1 MKLIELA
8 VRRPVAVMS
17 VVLMVV
23 LMGWVA
29 LQAIPI
35 QLTPDVRKPLIQV
48 QTTWRGAAP
57 LEVERE
63 ILIPQ
68 EEALKGLEGLES
80 MESWASR
87 GRARISLEF
96 NINADRN
103 RSILL
108 INNRLQQVG
117 NLPDEADEP
126 ELRTRDSDDNPI
138 AYFSIRTREGNSRQ
152 ISEYGDFVDDVILD
166 RLERVKGVALVNV
179 YGGNESEI
187 RIIIDPQR
195 LAHFRMTV
203 TDLNN
208 ALRGTNI
215 NLSAGEVEE
224 GKREYT
230 VRTESELNTVERVR
244 EVVLRS
250 TRDPATGRILRVR
263 VGDIAEVEKGFKRT
277 TSRRRD
283 RGRSAIIVNAVR
295 DTGANVIETMEDIR
309 KVVKELNDDVLPQA
323 GLVMEQVHDDTV
335 YINAAVG
342 LVSQNIYVGGTLAA
356 IILLLFLRS
365 FGATAVVSMAIPVSI
380 IGSFVALAA
389 LGRSINVISLAGF
402 AFAVGM
408 VVDAAIVVLENIY
421 RHREMGRGPVEGAI
435 RGANEVW
442 GAIMASAVTTV
453 VVFAPILV
461 MDLVVGQ
468 LFRDIAIAL
477 SVAVTLSLIVS
488 ITVVPA
494 LARWLLGEKTHEVAE
509 KRKIPFIDAAASAFA
524 GFVCRFTTITISN
537 RFAGILVVA
546 SVCGLAG
553 YGTWLFLP
561 KLSYL
566 PDGNRN
572 FVLAIAQTPPGYNLE
587 QLTNMAERAERM
599 TRRYWADPDEKPVE
613 CPSWFSRLKVVAD
626 WPPVQVEECDKG
638 PVRMARFWYIS
649 RSTSTFI
656 GTSATDPTRAKE
668 LVPILRRTIFSEPGT
683 FGFARQTS
691 IFGRGLGGSQVI
703 DLNITG
709 PDLETLL
716 ELARDAMTRLS
727 SVMPRSEGTQLR
739 PRPGLELGAPEVR
752 IIPDLLK
759 LADVGLTARDLGI
772 SIDAFNDGLRVAE
785 VTDGSNR
792 IDLTLMGPDKQV
804 KRTQGIGDLP
814 VVTRTGQIL
823 PAYMLARIEVTE
835 GPTQIRHFERQRTV
849 QIQIRPP
856 DNIPFET
863 SIERVQKEIIA
874 PMTQEGLPQ
883 GVRLNIAGTA
893 DELNKTW
900 EAMVFNLIIAIA
912 IVYLVMAILFES
924 FIFPLVIMFSV
935 PLATAGGVAGLSIL
949 NIYHFQ
955 ALDMLTLLGFVILIG
970 TVVNNAILLV
980 HQTLHHVRTE
990 MMEVYDAINEAVRNR
1005 IRPIFMSTLTSV
1017 FGMLPLVV
1025 TPGAGSELY
1034 RGLGSVVLGGLAL
1047 SAVLTLL
1054 IIPPLLS
1061 FTAPLLRREKGAMR
1075 YEAEGEPVAGAAE

>member
-23 LMGWVA
+23 IMGWVA

-48 QTTWRGAAP
+48 QTTWRGASP
-57 LEVERE
+57 LDVERE

-117 NLPDEADEP
+117 NLPAEANEP

-138 AYFSIRTREGNSRQ
+138 AYFSIRALENNSRP
-152 ISEYGDFVDDVILD
+152 ISEYGDFVEDVIID
-166 RLERVKGVALVNV
+166 RLERIEGVALVNV

-187 RIIIDPQR
+187 RVIVDPQR
-195 LAHFRMTV
+195 LAHYRMTV
-203 TDLNN
+203 SDLNN
-208 ALRGTNI
+208 ALRNTNI

-230 VRTESELNTVERVR
+230 VRTESELNTVQRVK

-250 TRDPATGRILRVR
+250 TQDRATGRILRVR
-263 VGDIAEVEKGFKRT
+263 VGDIAEVEKGFKRR

-283 RGRSAIIVNAVR
+283 RGRNAIIVNAVR
-295 DTGANVIETMEDIR
+295 DTGANVIETMNSIR
-309 KVVKELNDDVLPQA
+309 KVVTELNRETLPQA

-335 YINAAVG
+335 YIKAAVG
-342 LVSQNIYVGGTLAA
+342 LVSQNIWVGGTLAA
-356 IILLLFLRS
+356 ILLLLFLRS

-380 IGSFVALAA
+380 VGSFVALAA

-421 RHREMGRGPVEGAI
+421 RHREMGRGRIEGAI
-435 RGANEVW
+435 KGASEVW
-442 GAIMASAVTTV
+442 GAIMASAITTV

-477 SVAVTLSLIVS
+477 SVAVTLSLLVS

-494 LARWLLGEKTHEVAE
+494 LARWLLGDKTGSIAQ
-509 KRKIPFIDAAASAFA
+509 KRRLPIIDPAASAFA
-524 GFVCRFTTITISN
+524 SFICRFTKITISS
-537 RFAGILVVA
+537 RLAGVAVVA

-587 QLTNMAERAERM
+587 QLTNMAQRAERM
-599 TRRYWADPDEKPVE
+599 TRRYWAEPGEKPKE
-613 CPSWFSRLKVVAD
+613 CPSIFSRLKISTE
-626 WPPVQVEECDKG
+626 WPLFRLEECDKG

-656 GTSATDPTRAKE
+656 GTSATDETRAKE

-716 ELARDAMTRLS
+716 ELARDAMNRLS
-727 SVMPRSEGTQLR
+727 SAMPRSGGTQLR

-759 LADVGLTARDLGI
+759 LADVGLTAKDLGV

-785 VTDGSNR
+785 VTDGSSR
-792 IDLTLMGPDKQV
+792 VDLTLMGPDKQV

-863 SIERVQKEIIA
+863 SIEKVKNEIIA
-874 PMTQEGLPQ
+874 PMTEAGLPQ
-883 GVRLNIAGTA
+883 GVRLRIAGTA

-900 EAMVFNLIIAIA
+900 SAMVFNLIIAVA

-924 FIFPLVIMFSV
+924 FVFPLVIMFSV

-949 NIYHFQ
+949 NIYQFQ
-955 ALDMLTLLGFVILIG
+955 ALDMLTLLGFIILIG

-980 HQTLHHVRTE
+980 HQTLHHVRIE
-990 MMEVYDAINEAVRNR
+990 MMEVYEAINEAVRNR

-1061 FTAPLLRREKGAMR
+1061 FTAPLLRRQKGSMAGQ
-1075 YEAEGEPVAGAAE
+1075 ETGDPIVGAAE